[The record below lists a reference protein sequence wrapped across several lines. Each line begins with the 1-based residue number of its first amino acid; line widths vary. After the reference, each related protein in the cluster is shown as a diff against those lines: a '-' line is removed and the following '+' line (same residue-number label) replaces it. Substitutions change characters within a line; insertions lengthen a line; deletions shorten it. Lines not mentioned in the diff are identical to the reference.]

1 LSNSGTYNVHNIDIK
16 MDFKMVSQFF
26 TPFPTFPR
34 GEGVAK
40 YFPLG
45 GKRKGVQ
52 NKKEEF
58 NFLQLNVQFI

>member
-1 LSNSGTYNVHNIDIK
+1 

-26 TPFPTFPR
+26 TPIPTFPQ

-40 YFPLG
+40 HFPLG

-58 NFLQLNVQFI
+58 NSLQLNVQFI